1 MKESKQPRRGFLPL
15 LALLVLFALAPMQGS
30 AQTAAQKPV
39 SLNVKA
45 VAAEQVFKEIRKQS
59 GLDFF
64 YSSELSQSWPK
75 VTLTVSRR
83 PAIEVVVE
91 VAGILGCSY
100 DVKGNIVTLTKQKL
114 SGHER
119 TIKGHVVDDMGQP
132 LSGVPVCIGESRVCT
147 VTDDEGF
154 YTFSIPVEQTTLK
167 FSYVGMTPQY
177 ITVQQGT
184 VDVTMNV
191 AMRDSQQIDEVIV
204 TGVVDRKASSY
215 TGSVTSIKGDELR
228 RMGNQNVFQSLKNLD
243 ASVIFSDKFDMGSN
257 PNSLP
262 NMTMRGGTS
271 FPSETSTSMKGN
283 YENQPNQ
290 PLFILDGFE
299 ATAERIFDLD
309 MNTVESLTILKD
321 ASAKALYGS
330 KAANGVI
337 VIETKKLNANK
348 PRFTYTGSV
357 DLQMPDLSSYKLCN
371 SLEKLQVELKEGYF
385 DANDPNQM
393 AIYYD
398 LYERAKEGFDTY
410 WLSKPVRFGYGQK
423 HSIGVEL
430 GTGDLRTTIN
440 LAYNHVAGIMKG
452 SNRQNIM
459 GDVNVAYTF
468 KKRLRF
474 QNNLSIVKN
483 NSKDSPYGSFSNY
496 AKLNPY
502 ESLYDE
508 NGEMRIN
515 IGDYPNYYRNGLIGT
530 ELTNGY
536 FNFTNNFLV
545 EWTIMQDLRLRG
557 RFQVNV
563 KNNEGHDFYPAEHTN
578 FNGYTS
584 NTTKGSYTLDTGHA
598 NTLSGDLNL
607 NYSKEFGK
615 NVIFANLGG
624 NLSTTDYAEYQVTAT
639 GFSSEKMKSLSFAN
653 QYLSGSHPTG
663 SSSTRRELGATL
675 LTSYSYD
682 NRYLTDFTYR
692 LNASSVFGNEK
703 RWAPFWSVGIG
714 WNVHNEPFLKNL
726 EWLKQFKLRASIGNT
741 GNQSFQTNKSLA
753 VYSYMTSRQYNGL
766 MGATAQNM
774 ANPWLQWESKMDY
787 NLGFDASIHRLN
799 ARFDIYKAVT
809 TNMVTSIGTVPSTG
823 FTTVS
828 ENLGKVENTGIELY
842 LNYGVVRTR
851 DMFLNLTFS
860 MAKNTNKIVEISDAM
875 REYNESILASYNST
889 DYDYDAGLYKYPT
902 SAPIIY
908 EDGAD
913 MNAIWAVQSLGIDP
927 ATGMELY
934 LGKDG
939 QKTYVWKSSD
949 LQAIGSTSP
958 KVRGNF
964 GFNGEYKG
972 WGLSVNFTY
981 QCGGKY
987 YNNTLLN
994 KIENIYLTDNFDR
1007 RALTERWQHVD
1018 QEAFF
1023 KSISQSLPYNT
1034 LNGKYADATY
1044 TSFPPQS
1051 TRATSRFIQDRNDL
1065 YLSSIS
1071 AYYEVNSGWVKK
1083 MGAERMK
1090 ITAYMNDI
1098 AQWSSIGIERGTD
1111 YPFSRTLSLQLSL
1124 TF

>member
-1 MKESKQPRRGFLPL
+1 MRKAIIMKTL
-15 LALLVLFALAPMQGS
+15 LCFCLLVISLGMS
-30 AQTAAQKPV
+30 AQGK
-39 SLNVKA
+39 
-45 VAAEQVFKEIRKQS
+45 
-59 GLDFF
+59 
-64 YSSELSQSWPK
+64 K
-75 VTLTVSRR
+75 VTLSLKDVPLTSALRQVEQQSGYFKVNYPSSEISRYKVTTNVKNATAPDAVKELLKGLPFTSSVSGQFIQIKKTNRPETSASKNTVHGR
-83 PAIEVVVE
+83 
-91 VAGILGCSY
+91 ILDANGEPLIGAT
-100 DVKGNIVTLTKQKL
+100 VLAEGTGKG
-114 SGHER
+114 
-119 TIKGHVVDDMGQP
+119 
-132 LSGVPVCIGESRVCT
+132 T
-147 VTDDEGF
+147 VTDIDGNFRLED
-154 YTFSIPVEQTTLK
+154 VEENEFLTYSFIGKQTLK
-167 FSYVGMTPQY
+167 RKASYKPVVIILEDEDAT
-177 ITVQQGT
+177 
-184 VDVTMNV
+184 
-191 AMRDSQQIDEVIV
+191 QIDEVVV

-243 ASVIFSDKFDMGSN
+243 ASVTFGDNFDMGSN

-262 NMTMRGGTS
+262 DMTMRGGTS
-271 FPSETSTSMKGN
+271 FPSETSTSLKGN

-348 PRFTYTGSV
+348 PRFSYTGSV

-371 SLEKLQVELKEGYF
+371 SLEKLQVELNEGYF
-385 DANDPNQM
+385 DVNDPDQM

-423 HSIGVEL
+423 HSLGVEL
-430 GTGDLRTTIN
+430 GTGSLRTTLN
-440 LAYNHVAGIMKG
+440 LAINNVAGIMKG
-452 SNRQNIM
+452 SDRRNIM
-459 GDVNVAYTF
+459 GGVNVAYTF
-468 KKRLRF
+468 KKYLRF

-483 NSKDSPYGSFSNY
+483 DSKNSPLGSFSDY

-508 NGEMRIN
+508 NGDMRTH
-515 IGDYPNYYRNGLIGT
+515 IGDYPNYYRNGFVGT

-545 EWTIMQDLRLRG
+545 EWTIIPDLRLRG
-557 RFQVNV
+557 RFQVDI
-563 KNNEGHDFYPAEHTN
+563 KNNEGHDFYPAEHTS
-578 FNGYTS
+578 FIGYTTNS
-584 NTTKGSYTLDTGHA
+584 TKGSYTLDTGHS

-615 NVIFANLGG
+615 HMVFANLGG
-624 NLSTTDYAEYQVTAT
+624 NLSSTDYAEYQITAT

-703 RWAPFWSVGIG
+703 RWAPFWSLGLG
-714 WNVHNEPFLKNL
+714 WNVHNEPFLKGID
-726 EWLKQFKLRASIGNT
+726 WLKQFKLRASIGNT

-753 VYSYMTSRQYNGL
+753 VYSFMTDRQYNGL
-766 MGATAQNM
+766 MGAISQNM

-787 NLGFDASIHRLN
+787 NFGFDANIQRLS

-828 ENLGKVENTGIELY
+828 ENLGKVENTGVELY

-860 MAKNTNKIVEISDAM
+860 MAHNKNKIVEISDAM
-875 REYNESILASYNST
+875 REYNESILASYNSYSLDT
-889 DYDYDAGLYKYPT
+889 ETGLYKYPT

-908 EDGAD
+908 QDGAD
-913 MNAIWAVQSLGIDP
+913 MNSIWAVKSLGIDP

-949 LQAIGSTSP
+949 LQPLGSTSP

-981 QCGGKY
+981 QCGGDY

-1023 KSISQSLPYNT
+1023 KTISQRLPYNT
-1034 LNGKYADATY
+1034 LTGKYADDVY
-1044 TSFPPQS
+1044 KSFNPQS
-1051 TRATSRFIQDRNDL
+1051 TRSTSRFIQKRNEL

-1071 AYYEVNSGWVKK
+1071 AYYEVNSGWVRKI
-1083 MGAERMK
+1083 GAERMK
-1090 ITAYMNDI
+1090 LTAYMNDI
-1098 AQWSSIGIERGTD
+1098 AQWSSIGIERGTN